1 MQYIVQ
7 CDNNDTVI
15 IALYNQYLYAL
26 YRMWYTVNVTFTPP
40 NVPTICRYDTA
51 TACLLALASTLLGFL
66 NVPVFWPILLI
77 YFVALLI
84 VSLKQRVQHMIKH
97 RYIPLVNKG
106 KPKFSQ

>member
-1 MQYIVQ
+1 MLVHCQRQ
-7 CDNNDTVI
+7 PPRFE
-15 IALYNQYLYAL
+15 ALLTAIY
-26 YRMWYTVNVTFTPP
+26 
-40 NVPTICRYDTA
+40 ICRYDTA

>member
-1 MQYIVQ
+1 
-7 CDNNDTVI
+7 
-15 IALYNQYLYAL
+15 
-26 YRMWYTVNVTFTPP
+26 MWYTVNVT
-40 NVPTICRYDTA
+40 PTFRSTTNSYICRYDTA